1 MVLFSIHAVMSVMSV
16 WEYKFIMSK
25 RNQDPIDMFNRQDVN
40 VYVTYFKILKCGNPL
55 SFGLHIPGAIF
66 KVS

>member
-1 MVLFSIHAVMSVMSV
+1 MSVMSVMSV
-16 WEYKFIMSK
+16 WEYSVIMSK